1 MIVTLKGNSES
12 FWFQR
17 YSMLCFIPQ
26 LVGLCSKVEFRI
38 RNIAIS
44 DHVVVVE
51 F

>member
-1 MIVTLKGNSES
+1 MIVTLKGNSEV

-17 YSMLCFIPQ
+17 YLMLCFIPQ

-38 RNIAIS
+38 RHIAIS
-44 DHVVVVE
+44 DHIVVVE